1 MTPKQEAA
9 LKLALE
15 ALERHAEL
23 GLLAGSTI
31 TAIREALADSAL
43 DRMADNARELGL
55 DYEPPCKT
63 GSQCTNKCQQCEH
76 PAQQQ
81 EPVAWMDGYRNIYSL
96 EEKAAGCPEATIAL
110 VPMANQEKTS
120 GSPINELQCVCGAVW
135 LGEEMV
141 HLPDKRP
148 PASKP
153 WVGMDRKEFLKIIDQ
168 QMPYHPNGPLPMF
181 YRDQMLDIARDIE
194 AKLREKNA

>member
-9 LKLALE
+9 LRQALDCVSTLANARDWVGCTPNERWDEDEMYAELCNATICLKKSLSIIQE
-15 ALERHAEL
+15 ALPEQ
-23 GLLAGSTI
+23 S
-31 TAIREALADSAL
+31 
-43 DRMADNARELGL
+43 
-55 DYEPPCKT
+55 
-63 GSQCTNKCQQCEH
+63 
-76 PAQQQ
+76 AQQQ

-153 WVGMDRKEFLKIIDQ
+153 WVGLTQ
-168 QMPYHPNGPLPMF
+168 Q
-181 YRDQMLDIARDIE
+181 DIDIAFDDTQEGGGFDDFARAIE